1 MDASADCDGFLELL
15 SARVDGELDAA
26 NEKHL
31 TSHLEHCAG
40 CILAAEQFS
49 ALTRRVR
56 LREADRVPDLAT
68 TVMSRARPARLGR
81 GSWMRP
87 ALAWVAVVMGYQSIG
102 PLLTANVGGVETH
115 AARHLGA
122 FALALAV
129 GLAYVAWRPH
139 RAFGLLPFAMA
150 LMVTTLL
157 AAAVDV
163 WTQRSNALAE
173 SVHITELIGVT
184 ILWMIAGSP
193 GWERCRSVLRLRS
206 TRAARV

>member
-1 MDASADCDGFLELL
+1 
-15 SARVDGELDAA
+15 
-26 NEKHL
+26 
-31 TSHLEHCAG
+31 
-40 CILAAEQFS
+40 
-49 ALTRRVR
+49 
-56 LREADRVPDLAT
+56 
-68 TVMSRARPARLGR
+68 
-81 GSWMRP
+81 
-87 ALAWVAVVMGYQSIG
+87 
-102 PLLTANVGGVETH
+102 VETH

-173 SVHITELIGVT
+173 SVHITEMIGVT